1 VRTVAP
7 GALVP
12 DTVTVTLG
20 DLPADPA
27 TGRSALCAA
36 ERTRRRVALTGA
48 ARFGADPAA
57 DVALLRFLSEATSR
71 LTDLSWTL
79 GGVPPWPVRTLVH
92 LLPPDHDTGGATA
105 EFAGRWREGHRFGL
119 CAYRRGPGFV
129 RVRDVRPGGPHR
141 SILVDGSWA
150 ALFDALAGDAVTPP
164 DDRSRQL
171 IEELAGAGLAVRLG
185 EFHHLLPFH
194 RRRAPIPASGR

>member
-1 VRTVAP
+1 VRTLAP
-7 GALVP
+7 GTLVP
-12 DTVTVTLG
+12 DTVTVTLDG
-20 DLPADPA
+20 LSADLA
-27 TGRSALCAA
+27 TGPSALSAA
-36 ERTRRRVALTGA
+36 ERTRRGVALIGA
-48 ARFGADPAA
+48 ARFGVDPAA

-71 LTDLSWTL
+71 LTDLNWTL
-79 GGVPPWPVRTLVH
+79 GGVPPWPVRTVVH
-92 LLPPDHDTGGATA
+92 LLPPGLDVGGAAA
-105 EFAGRWREGHRFGL
+105 EFAERWREGHRFGL
-119 CAYRRGPGFV
+119 CAYRRGPGFA

-141 SILVDGSWA
+141 NILVDEPWA

-171 IEELAGAGLAVRLG
+171 IEELASAELALRLG